1 MCTDAI
7 FLCILAALPKAF
19 QAAIH
24 GLIKAVSYTD
34 GIRSTMRVGG
44 CNASRGAFIGACFGA
59 MVSNYITLS
68 PLHYLSILA
77 SVVGCISALVPI

>member
-1 MCTDAI
+1 
-7 FLCILAALPKAF
+7 
-19 QAAIH
+19 
-24 GLIKAVSYTD
+24 
-34 GIRSTMRVGG
+34 MRVGG